1 MGKLTLDVGHW
12 TLGFYFMLETE
23 RLILRPFIQTD
34 VDQIFAMRS
43 DEDVMRYIR
52 EPQNREESVNWLNLV
67 SSRWETKGIGFCAVI
82 EKQTEEFVGWCGI
95 WRLKETKELEIG
107 YAFAK
112 KYWGKGFATEAAL
125 EFLQYAFE
133 ELKPGK
139 VVAVVRP
146 ENTASRRVMEKL
158 GMNLV
163 KTGKFYGQD
172 LVQYAI
178 TKKEFLKQRR
188 KGIFKQ

>member
-1 MGKLTLDVGHW
+1 M
-12 TLGFYFMLETE
+12 FETE

-34 VDQIFAMRS
+34 VDRIFAMRS
-43 DEDVMRYIR
+43 DKDVMRFIR

-67 SSRWETKGIGFCAVI
+67 SSRWETKRIGFCAVI
-82 EKQTEEFVGWCGI
+82 EKQTDEFVGWCGI
-95 WRLKETKELEIG
+95 WRLKETKELELG
-107 YAFAK
+107 YAIAK

-125 EFLQYAFE
+125 EFLQYTFE

-172 LVQYAI
+172 LVQYEI
-178 TKKEFLKQRR
+178 KKKEFLRQRR
-188 KGIFKQ
+188 KRIFKQ